1 MQNQLTIQ
9 KNNFSLQPTNFKEA
23 LEFAHLIC
31 KTSFVPA
38 QFKGK
43 PEETLVAIQ
52 FGNEVGLAPLQAL
65 QNIAVIN
72 GRPTIWGDAAL
83 ALVQTH
89 PGCEYIKETPIK
101 DAAGDNRG
109 WECVIKRKGYPE
121 HTVVFTIEHAKKAG
135 LWGKQGPWTTYPTRM
150 LQMRA
155 RGFAFR
161 DRFADAL
168 KGLIFREEAEDY
180 PTDPKHIQDVTPK
193 NYETAHPYNGI
204 QYEDVD
210 DQEMN
215 NKSPQTII
223 ETMDDE
229 TGEINYETPKE

>member
-1 MQNQLTIQ
+1 MQNQLTVQ
-9 KNNFSLQPTNFKEA
+9 KNNFNLQPTNFKEA
-23 LEFAHLIC
+23 MEFANLIC

-43 PEETLVAIQ
+43 PEETLVAMQ
-52 FGNEVGLAPLQAL
+52 FGSEVGLAPLQAL

-89 PGCEYIKETPIK
+89 PDCEYIKEVALK
-101 DAAGDNRG
+101 DAQGDNRG
-109 WECVIKRKGYPE
+109 YECTVKRRRYPE
-121 HTVVFTIEHAKKAG
+121 HTVIFTIEHAKKAG
-135 LWGKQGPWTTYPTRM
+135 LWGKAGPWTTYPTRM

-168 KGLIFREEAEDY
+168 KGLIFREEAQDY
-180 PTDPKHIQDVTPK
+180 PTNNNNSMHDVTP
-193 NYETAHPYNGI
+193 NIVVGHNYNGMS
-204 QYEDVD
+204 YEDMDVAPLETVIENVD
-210 DQEMN
+210 A
-215 NKSPQTII
+215 
-223 ETMDDE
+223 E
-229 TGEINYETPKE
+229 TGEINYAMPKE